1 MGNSNVT
8 SNGVTFDNK
17 SSKNFLVLDKGT
29 KPGFFKHIVR
39 KSQYSLPTDAAMA
52 SLAAAIPI
60 DKDSQVFEVAAE
72 LNWLVLGPIILV
84 AVLLLFTILYYAMR
98 HQKLAYAP

>member
-1 MGNSNVT
+1 MGNANVI
-8 SNGVTFDNK
+8 SNGVTFDAK

-29 KPGFFKHIVR
+29 KPGFFKHIVK
-39 KSQYSLPTDAAMA
+39 KSQYNLPTDAS
-52 SLAAAIPI
+52 SLEGVTPI
-60 DKDSQVFEVAAE
+60 TKDSQVFEVAAE

-98 HQKLAYAP
+98 HQKPAYSP